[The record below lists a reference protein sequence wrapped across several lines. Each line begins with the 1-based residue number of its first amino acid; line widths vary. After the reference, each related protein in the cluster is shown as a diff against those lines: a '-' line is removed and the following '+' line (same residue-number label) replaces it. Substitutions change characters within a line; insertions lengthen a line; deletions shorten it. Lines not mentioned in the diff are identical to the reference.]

1 MVAIVVLVLLA
12 VDSAHG
18 LAGGPLAGLL
28 GGLRIPARGGRS
40 KETELLS
47 AELFEACAA
56 YWTDR
61 EPLDEQRLSTVV
73 DSLAS
78 KRVDFDPVMLEGGL
92 WLSLYTRG
100 PKPKWQRNAELLGFA
115 LKNKAGQSYD
125 AEKKTV
131 QNYGELL
138 GGFIAFSADGTFQL
152 PAEMGRCPVD
162 IGVSVESG
170 GISISGLA
178 INLGIKGPGLLRVEY
193 VDDRVRIFTSP
204 KTSPDEWEAAGLTVV
219 QIREAALDAWPAKNA
234 RP

>member
-1 MVAIVVLVLLA
+1 
-12 VDSAHG
+12 
-18 LAGGPLAGLL
+18 
-28 GGLRIPARGGRS
+28 LRHVCRS
-40 KETELLS
+40 T
-47 AELFEACAA
+47 ELFEACAA

-61 EPLDEQRLSTVV
+61 QPLDEARLSEVV
-73 DSLAS
+73 DSLAAA
-78 KRVDFDPVMLEGGL
+78 KVDFDPAMLGGGL

-125 AEKKTV
+125 ADKRTV
-131 QNYGELL
+131 RNYGELL
-138 GGFIAFSADGTFQL
+138 GGFVAFSADGVFQL
-152 PAEMGRCPVD
+152 PPAMDRCPVD

-170 GISISGLA
+170 GISVAGLA

-204 KTSPDEWEAAGLTVV
+204 NTSPDDWEAAGLTVV
-219 QIREAALDAWPAKNA
+219 QIRETALDTRQANDA